1 MIRWRQMANNGNFG
15 EAVLAFFREK
25 VDNLENGARD
35 AAINAGE
42 EIANLT
48 RHHIETRGI
57 SKPGRIETGAMLNSV
72 DSRVTENT
80 TDRVQVKA
88 GFHDAPSYTVFQELG
103 TRSIE
108 PMWAL
113 TDAAEEVLP
122 KLRRDIDGVIRRA

>member
-1 MIRWRQMANNGNFG
+1 
-15 EAVLAFFREK
+15 
-25 VDNLENGARD
+25 
-35 AAINAGE
+35 
-42 EIANLT
+42 
-48 RHHIETRGI
+48 
-57 SKPGRIETGAMLNSV
+57 MLNSV

-80 TDRVQVKA
+80 ADRVQVKA

-122 KLRRDIDGVIRRA
+122 KLKRDIDGVIRRA